1 MPNGSSQQL
10 FEITINDKK
19 LQAQPGETI
28 IQVADKNGIKIP
40 RFCYHPHLKVV
51 AQCRMC
57 LVEVRGAPKPL
68 AACSTPIADKMVVQT
83 ASPQAKAAQT
93 SVLEFLLINHPLDC
107 PICDKG
113 GECPLQN
120 NAFQY
125 GSSVSRMD
133 DMKRRLDKNK
143 DFGKHIVFD
152 TERCILCS
160 RCERFCKDVT
170 GTSEIG
176 ITHRGAHSEI
186 DVFTPEG
193 VDNEYSLNIVDLCPV
208 GALTDKDFRFRA
220 RPWEM
225 KATTSFCPSCTL
237 GCDAQFWV
245 KTSFKKQ
252 EMLRMNAPGDAENW
266 LCDYGRLN
274 YKVFNN
280 QEKHLKNPQVRK
292 NGRLT
297 EVSWD
302 EALEVVKNLLEQDR
316 EAHFAISGNITSE
329 AADFLLS
336 LGPVPAEAGR
346 RGLKVRVS
354 EPILAAWKT
363 LLDKKLLERGKFSK
377 VFELGRSVRESYPVL
392 YLDLREAQVQF
403 EKIQSLKEM
412 PVEDGVA
419 LAIDEKHM
427 NTEEFVQFV
436 EKINNKMVIIPLFS
450 SSNAFGL
457 LQRGLV
463 PWQLTGFDDV
473 KSKTVYFIGRT
484 LKTDFDYSSVAAKLQ
499 GKKIILQDTIESLL
513 CDLAEV
519 ILPMQDLSESGG
531 HFRTYYSFLNGEVE
545 REFLP
550 CMNPQGSSKSD
561 WEIISLLSS

>member
-1 MPNGSSQQL
+1 MPT
-10 FEITINDKK
+10 FEVTINDKK

-57 LVEVRGAPKPL
+57 LVEVQGAPKPL

-107 PICDKG
+107 PICAKG

-170 GTSEIG
+170 GTAEIG

-193 VDNEYSLNIVDLCPV
+193 VDNEYSLNVVDLCPV

-225 KATTSFCPSCTL
+225 KATTSFCPSCAL

-274 YKVFNN
+274 YKIFNR
-280 QEKHLKNPQVRK
+280 EETHLKNPQVRK
-292 NGRLT
+292 NGRLMD
-297 EVSWD
+297 VSWD
-302 EALEVVKNLLEQDR
+302 EALEAAKNLLRSDSSP
-316 EAHFAISGNITSE
+316 HFAISGNITSE
-329 AADFLLS
+329 ACDRLAGLL
-336 LGPVPAEAGR
+336 P
-346 RGLKVRVS
+346 LKPIS
-354 EPILAAWKT
+354 ILAAWKT

-377 VFELGRSVRESYPVL
+377 VFELGKGVKEAYPVL
-392 YLDLREAQVQF
+392 YLDLREAHVQF

-419 LAIDEKHM
+419 LAIDEKYM

-457 LQRGLV
+457 LERGLV

-484 LKTDFDYSSVAAKLQ
+484 LKQNFDYSSVAEKLQ
-499 GKKIILQDTIESLL
+499 DKKLILQDTIESPL

-519 ILPMQDLSESGG
+519 ILPMQDLAESGG
-531 HFRTYYSFLNGEVE
+531 HFRTYYSLLNGEVE
-545 REFLP
+545 REFKP
-550 CMNPQGSSKSD
+550 CMNPQGSSKPD
-561 WEIISLLSS
+561 WEIIEQISVTA